1 VVSKGNIGVVI
12 TVATLALAYILLA
25 RPESVNFTIGFN
37 ITDARGR
44 SLAGSDDQQP
54 VVTILFGNTTLQKRC
69 LSCLFDIKNIEL
81 INGTANF
88 RFNLTVAWLGR
99 QVYYHSEALPIDS
112 SVNNTLVKIL
122 NGIIKINA
130 INLEVYGVND
140 ENERLSGCLI
150 EVREL
155 KAQVRCG
162 QTIALPFGAYS
173 VANASYEIAPNKW
186 VKVPVLTNTLYVSNT
201 TLTAQVTIGV
211 AGSFSIDV
219 LRADGSPLSG
229 AGIELVYVSV
239 ENVTVFRGV
248 TQGAPIRLRNIPY
261 GRYLV
266 TVTWKGE
273 RLLQTLVQV
282 DRTVRNVTLT
292 TRIIPTVA
300 LTVLDADR
308 QPITG
313 LTLRIVGPARDTL
326 ASTDASG
333 RILIQDVVEGLY
345 TLSLTWM
352 NRTITRQVYVRPGDV
367 FVDLP
372 LRRLT
377 LKLTPNARCGDR
389 CTLPPGLTVRVLY
402 RNAVLVEDVTDHP
415 TSTAEFALPNYV
427 LTDELLKLEVSWNGT
442 LLMVHSFTPFERVM
456 VFELRFFELSIK
468 ITDARGNPL
477 PRALVVITDS
487 LGKRRFASDV
497 QGLIEARYLYGDT
510 ALIEVIWSNITV
522 GKHVADAAS
531 EQITLNTYVYPMLVE
546 VEGVLG
552 PVANAQATVVVMGF
566 DYSFNTSAITGYDGR
581 VEMKVPFLPGS
592 NSTLTV
598 TKGRITSQR
607 LLSLRDLTSGDPV
620 KVKLDLLVD
629 YGWIQLRTGELIVLS
644 TALAIS
650 LAAFLFA
657 YRYISTRRAVKHVF
671 ITYGGELEEEEE
683 RGRGVFSRL
692 KGVFEAEREEEEEEE
707 EFFYEEF

>member
-1 VVSKGNIGVVI
+1 MSKGNIGVVI

-427 LTDELLKLEVSWNGT
+427 
-442 LLMVHSFTPFERVM
+442 
-456 VFELRFFELSIK
+456 
-468 ITDARGNPL
+468 
-477 PRALVVITDS
+477 
-487 LGKRRFASDV
+487 
-497 QGLIEARYLYGDT
+497 
-510 ALIEVIWSNITV
+510 
-522 GKHVADAAS
+522 
-531 EQITLNTYVYPMLVE
+531 
-546 VEGVLG
+546 
-552 PVANAQATVVVMGF
+552 
-566 DYSFNTSAITGYDGR
+566 
-581 VEMKVPFLPGS
+581 
-592 NSTLTV
+592 
-598 TKGRITSQR
+598 
-607 LLSLRDLTSGDPV
+607 
-620 KVKLDLLVD
+620 
-629 YGWIQLRTGELIVLS
+629 
-644 TALAIS
+644 
-650 LAAFLFA
+650 
-657 YRYISTRRAVKHVF
+657 
-671 ITYGGELEEEEE
+671 
-683 RGRGVFSRL
+683 
-692 KGVFEAEREEEEEEE
+692 
-707 EFFYEEF
+707 

>member
-1 VVSKGNIGVVI
+1 M
-12 TVATLALAYILLA
+12 
-25 RPESVNFTIGFN
+25 
-37 ITDARGR
+37 
-44 SLAGSDDQQP
+44 
-54 VVTILFGNTTLQKRC
+54 
-69 LSCLFDIKNIEL
+69 
-81 INGTANF
+81 
-88 RFNLTVAWLGR
+88 
-99 QVYYHSEALPIDS
+99 
-112 SVNNTLVKIL
+112 NNTLVKIL

-130 INLEVYGVND
+130 INLDVYGVND

-155 KAQVRCG
+155 KAQLRCG
-162 QTIALPFGAYS
+162 QTVTLPFGAYS
-173 VANASYEIAPNKW
+173 FTNASYEIVPSKW
-186 VKVPVLTNTLYVSNT
+186 VEVPVLTNILYVSNT

-229 AGIELVYVSV
+229 AGIELVYVGV
-239 ENVTVFRGV
+239 ENITVFRGA
-248 TQGAPIRLRNIPY
+248 TQGVPIRLRNIPY

-352 NRTITRQVYVRPGDV
+352 NRTITKQVYVRPGDV

-415 TSTAEFALPNYV
+415 TSTAEFALPN
-427 LTDELLKLEVSWNGT
+427 
-442 LLMVHSFTPFERVM
+442 
-456 VFELRFFELSIK
+456 
-468 ITDARGNPL
+468 
-477 PRALVVITDS
+477 
-487 LGKRRFASDV
+487 
-497 QGLIEARYLYGDT
+497 
-510 ALIEVIWSNITV
+510 
-522 GKHVADAAS
+522 
-531 EQITLNTYVYPMLVE
+531 
-546 VEGVLG
+546 
-552 PVANAQATVVVMGF
+552 
-566 DYSFNTSAITGYDGR
+566 
-581 VEMKVPFLPGS
+581 
-592 NSTLTV
+592 
-598 TKGRITSQR
+598 
-607 LLSLRDLTSGDPV
+607 
-620 KVKLDLLVD
+620 
-629 YGWIQLRTGELIVLS
+629 
-644 TALAIS
+644 
-650 LAAFLFA
+650 
-657 YRYISTRRAVKHVF
+657 
-671 ITYGGELEEEEE
+671 
-683 RGRGVFSRL
+683 
-692 KGVFEAEREEEEEEE
+692 
-707 EFFYEEF
+707 